1 MLMKDNSADP
11 KRKVNYL
18 ISLAKILVILYFVLN
33 LQNTLA
39 YGENP
44 AFIIRKVGLKHIAPM
59 SIPDI
64 QI

>member
-1 MLMKDNSADP
+1 MLMKDNSAEP

-18 ISLAKILVILYFVLN
+18 IALAKILVILYFVLN
-33 LQNTLA
+33 LQNNLA

-44 AFIIRKVGLKHIAPM
+44 AFIIRKVRLKHIAPM